1 MLALSLLQI
10 AFSTW
15 LLGAGCSFLTGFLN
29 NKTISITLSG
39 LFSALASLLAGS
51 SAVLVLTSHTG
62 FNLPLLNE
70 LHLSVATLTLGV
82 DDLSAFFVLLIS
94 VVGFCVSGYSIGYL
108 KAEYANKEG
117 VGVLGALL
125 QLFMLSMVLVV
136 CATNAFSFLVFWECM
151 ALFSF
156 FLVSFDTQSQD
167 AQQAGFQYLVMT
179 HAGTACLLMM
189 FLLMGVKSGGLG
201 FNAFSHSVPHLSMVL
216 KSTLFALA
224 LVGFGAKAGLIPL
237 HTWLP
242 KAHPAA
248 PSHISALMSGVMLK
262 TAVYGFVRV
271 VFEFLTPFPTW
282 WGTILASIGLIT
294 ALLGIAYAS
303 TETDI
308 KRLLAYSSIENM
320 GTIFFAIG
328 IAMIFHGFHNHAWT
342 SIFLAAALFH
352 SFNHAIFKSLLF
364 MAAGA
369 ILSTCHTRSLDK
381 LGGLIHKMPITTV
394 LFLVG
399 VMAVCAFPPL
409 NGFLSEWM
417 IFQGLLLATDHVST
431 FFKVFFPICAALLG
445 LMGALVV
452 ATFVKAFTSA
462 FLAMPRSP
470 HAVHAKEVS
479 PTMLWSMGLASLACL
494 ILGVTPAW
502 TFPFLNHLTQQI
514 LQTLTI
520 PVAENTITLT
530 SLIGGN
536 QAYAPLLLTG
546 CLVLGGL
553 LAVILPRVLGKK
565 TTVRKELT
573 WSCGVTPSPE
583 FEYTATGFSQ
593 PLEVAFSKFHATADM
608 YDTYLY
614 RPLVTGLLTI
624 SQKISIIQVGKIQ
637 VYIGYIL
644 LALIGSLL
652 WIRV

>member
-1 MLALSLLQI
+1 MLALSLLQYGLM
-10 AFSTW
+10 TW
-15 LLGAGCSFLTGFLN
+15 LIGAVITFLTGFLT
-29 NKTISITLSG
+29 NKHITITVGG
-39 LFSALASLLAGS
+39 LFSGIACILTGI
-51 SAVLVLTSHTG
+51 SAVLVLINRVG
-62 FNLPLLNE
+62 FTVPLVNQ
-70 LHLSVATLTLGV
+70 LHFSVATLTLGV
-82 DDLSAFFVLLIS
+82 DNLSAFFVLLIS
-94 VVGFCVSGYSIGYL
+94 IAGLLTSGYSIGYL
-108 KAEYANKEG
+108 KAEYANKAG
-117 VGVLGALL
+117 VGILGALL
-125 QLFMLSMVLVV
+125 QLFMAAMVLVG
-136 CATNAFSFLVFWECM
+136 CATNAFSFLLFWECM

-156 FLVSFDTQSQD
+156 FLVSFHTQSQD
-167 AQQAGFQYLVMT
+167 AQQAGFQYLIMT

-201 FNAFSHSVPHLSMVL
+201 FNLFLQTVPHFSVQL
-216 KSTLFALA
+216 KSTLFGLA

-248 PSHISALMSGVMLK
+248 PSHISAILSAVMLK
-262 TAVYGFVRV
+262 TAVYGFLRV
-271 VFEFLTPFPTW
+271 VFEFLSPFPTW
-282 WGTILASIGLIT
+282 WGTILASVGLIT

-328 IAMIFHGFHNHAWT
+328 IAMIFYGFHNHAWT

-399 VMAVCAFPPL
+399 VLAVCAFPPF
-409 NGFLSEWM
+409 NGFLSEWL
-417 IFQGLLLATDHVST
+417 ILQGLVLSTDHVSA

-452 ATFVKAFTSA
+452 ATFVKAFTTA
-462 FLAMPRSP
+462 FLAMPRSS
-470 HAVHAKEVS
+470 HAVHAQEVS
-479 PTMLWSMGLASLACL
+479 PTMLWNMGLASLGCL
-494 ILGVTPAW
+494 VLGVTPAW
-502 TFPFLNHLTQQI
+502 SFPFLNHLTQTF
-514 LQTLTI
+514 LHTPNLPAT
-520 PVAENTITLT
+520 AETITLT
-530 SLIGGN
+530 ALIGGN
-536 QAYAPLLLTG
+536 QAYVPLLLTG

-553 LAVILPRVLGKK
+553 LAMILPRVLGKK
-565 TTVRKELT
+565 TNIRKELT
-573 WSCGVTPSPE
+573 WSCGVTPSAE

-614 RPLVTGLLTI
+614 RPLVTTLLRI
-624 SQKISIIQVGKIQ
+624 SKKISIIQVGKIQ